1 MAEDDAERAVLHL
14 AYVRNIYI
22 HALDVLLVRRIP
34 TIVNK
39 SHCYGDHGILNIMS
53 SVYVLMKQN
62 CNWQCN
68 TIIIVTDLQ

>member
-1 MAEDDAERAVLHL
+1 MAEDDAERAVLHVAL
-14 AYVRNIYI
+14 AYVRNIYTTI

-53 SVYVLMKQN
+53 SVYVY
-62 CNWQCN
+62 
-68 TIIIVTDLQ
+68 